1 MTSKV
6 IYCPILHLSVRLTT
20 PSIDCKTSDK
30 SEKSGAAKKLMTD
43 PPIDK
48 PLKYPLPHI
57 FLYRLL

>member
-20 PSIDCKTSDK
+20 PSIDCKTSIKVK
-30 SEKSGAAKKLMTD
+30 SQELKKKLMTD

-48 PLKYPLPHI
+48 P
-57 FLYRLL
+57 